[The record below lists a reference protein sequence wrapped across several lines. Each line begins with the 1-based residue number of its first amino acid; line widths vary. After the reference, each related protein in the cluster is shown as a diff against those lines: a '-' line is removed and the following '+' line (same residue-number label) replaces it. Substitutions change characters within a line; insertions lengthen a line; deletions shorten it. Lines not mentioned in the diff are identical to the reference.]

1 MTRSSAK
8 SNGFV
13 ERISI
18 SMNPD
23 LLLELDE
30 MVSSRGYES
39 RSQAISDMV
48 NQQLV
53 EHKRELGDEVMAG
66 TITLFYD
73 RGTRGLQRRLS
84 DLQYD
89 NIAEVISSLHVH
101 LTEDKMMEV
110 ILVQGPAPKLQGIVD
125 AMTSLKGVITARLQL
140 MAAVI
145 PPLHPSP
152 VPPPPKKKR

>member
-84 DLQYD
+84 TC
-89 NIAEVISSLHVH
+89 S
-101 LTEDKMMEV
+101 TT
-110 ILVQGPAPKLQGIVD
+110 
-125 AMTSLKGVITARLQL
+125 TSPR
-140 MAAVI
+140 
-145 PPLHPSP
+145 
-152 VPPPPKKKR
+152 